1 MKRERWGG
9 DGMSG
14 CGAGCVV
21 LSSKRKG
28 KGVIDGRSKQPT
40 GKGNEF

>member
-1 MKRERWGG
+1 MDEEREVGRGR
-9 DGMSG
+9 DERLRSG
-14 CGAGCVV
+14 